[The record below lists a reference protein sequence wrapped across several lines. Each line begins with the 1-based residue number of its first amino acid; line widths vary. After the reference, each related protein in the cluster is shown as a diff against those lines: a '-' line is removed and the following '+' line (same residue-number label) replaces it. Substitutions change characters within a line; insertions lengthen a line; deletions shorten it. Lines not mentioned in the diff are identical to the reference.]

1 MKPLPK
7 TKRDRQT
14 QIINFRVSATIEAQL
29 ATFQDAGS
37 GVTSPD
43 KVARKIMLEAL
54 AERQEQR
61 RLADFAVYKMGGFEV
76 FEGDAGRVLAH
87 LPPKSCQT
95 CVTSPPYWK
104 QRDYRHRGQLG
115 RERTPEQ
122 YVSRLAD
129 ILTEVHRTL
138 RDDGTL
144 WVNLDDTYWRKQLAG
159 IPWRLAMELQHRG
172 WFWRAEIV
180 WAKASTPEAVKDRPT
195 RAHEAVLLFSKRQN
209 YFYDYEA
216 LLEPHDKAW
225 ALDCIKKA
233 QEAGLSGRPQNN
245 PFSKDERRAEGYA
258 G

>member
-1 MKPLPK
+1 MARSRSP
-7 TKRDRQT
+7 
-14 QIINFRVSATIEAQL
+14 SAPGASKCTA
-29 ATFQDAGS
+29 
-37 GVTSPD
+37 
-43 KVARKIMLEAL
+43 
-54 AERQEQR
+54 
-61 RLADFAVYKMGGFEV
+61 
-76 FEGDAGRVLAH
+76 
-87 LPPKSCQT
+87 
-95 CVTSPPYWK
+95 
-104 QRDYRHRGQLG
+104 HRGQLG
-115 RERTPEQ
+115 RERPPEQ